1 MAPLPTIYVR
11 QSVASG
17 ADSVD
22 GLSVPGEATTNR
34 HSSLEPREKIPGLNE
49 DTVPP
54 PKFAESDNAWDS
66 PLSGYD
72 IPKRNRHARTSAPN
86 TINSRRGID
95 FSQGFIFDDGM
106 VYDVD
111 EYENRHSGAPSR
123 PPVGPPGRYDNR
135 PPSRPPVGPPGRYDN
150 RPPSRPPVGPPG
162 RYDNRPPSRPPVGPP
177 GHYHGRPPSRPPV
190 GPPGHYHGR
199 PEPMTDDPAFDR
211 TPGGPMGEVGPSGPS
226 FMDSYGNMIYAG
238 VGVVVLAVGGFFG
251 FKWWKKKKAA
261 AEEAEE

>member
-135 PPSRPPVGPPGRYDN
+135 PPSRPPVGPPG
-150 RPPSRPPVGPPG
+150 
-162 RYDNRPPSRPPVGPP
+162 
-177 GHYHGRPPSRPPV
+177 HYHGRPPSRPPV

>member
-22 GLSVPGEATTNR
+22 GRSVPGEAVNNR

-54 PKFAESDNAWDS
+54 PQFAGSDHAWDS

-72 IPKRNRHARTSAPN
+72 IPKRNRHARASAPN

-95 FSQGFIFDDGM
+95 FSQGFVFDDGV

-111 EYENRHSGAPSR
+111 EYESKHSGVPTR
-123 PPVGPPGRYDNR
+123 R
-135 PPSRPPVGPPGRYDN
+135 
-150 RPPSRPPVGPPG
+150 
-162 RYDNRPPSRPPVGPP
+162 PVGPP
-177 GHYHGRPPSRPPV
+177 GHYDGRVPTRRPVISDPPCHDDGRPPGGVSPGRYDSRPPGGGSV
-190 GPPGHYHGR
+190 GR
-199 PEPMTDDPAFDR
+199 PEPMTHDPAIDL
-211 TPGGPMGEVGPSGPS
+211 TPGRVPVGEVGPPGPS

-261 AEEAEE
+261 AAEAAE

>member
-162 RYDNRPPSRPPVGPP
+162 
-177 GHYHGRPPSRPPV
+177 
-190 GPPGHYHGR
+190 HYHGR